1 MLKCVNVMMFLLY
14 KKFLILYDYIL
25 YDYNLKLVSDGPS
38 DGPSGIK
45 SLRGTKVLFLH

>member
-25 YDYNLKLVSDGPS
+25 YDYNLKLV
-38 DGPSGIK
+38 K
-45 SLRGTKVLFLH
+45 LLMAQVVLKV

>member
-38 DGPSGIK
+38 GIK